1 MPEKRKYFIRI
12 GKFLVEVTEDVYC
25 TYYQMERHER
35 YLIEKDQAHGVQQ
48 YSNLDTENTLGEE
61 MIVDRLS
68 VSVEDMV
75 TARLLSERLHR
86 CIQLLSE
93 DEQNLLHAIF
103 YKDMSEQQLAQ
114 SMNTSQ
120 ATINKR
126 KRIVLAKLLS
136 LMQK

>member
-1 MPEKRKYFIRI
+1 
-12 GKFLVEVTEDVYC
+12 
-25 TYYQMERHER
+25 
-35 YLIEKDQAHGVQQ
+35 
-48 YSNLDTENTLGEE
+48 

-75 TARLLSERLHR
+75 TARLLSGRLHR